1 MPMLVGLAFSGM
13 HNTRETMK
21 SILLATAS
29 ILAFATA
36 AAADHIDEN
45 TPDGVTLGGTG
56 EFGYND
62 EIEDG
67 FYSEGDVGFVLAR
80 ELNNGLVAAI
90 TFGLGFEDN
99 DEDDF
104 GEDDFSVGDDF
115 VLSLT
120 DRSGQSGMHFGDTS
134 YAAERHWDAAGEM
147 ASDGFSEQTDE
158 TVLRG
163 DGQFG
168 GISASVSYN
177 LADSDGNS
185 PDSGTDTDNDI
196 DQLSL
201 GMAGSFGAFNVSAAF
216 QEESDAIERAPQDD
230 DPNTDDDEF
239 NEDNS
244 VDGPYDSDSD
254 DDFVTDQIFGIA
266 VGSTF
271 GGADVQV
278 AYALNMGVD
287 DDANGEEVDTS
298 SLGFEVGYPVGPVEL
313 GAYYVFEMSDA
324 DDVAGTEDD
333 ESDPEDS
340 YGVSATYASDN
351 LSATVF
357 HENEQG
363 EDETGFE
370 ATYDLGNGLRVN
382 GGLSTEDENFI
393 AAIYDLGDDASL
405 LASFA
410 EVDEAGEA
418 EYKEGTTVAL
428 SFRF

>member
-1 MPMLVGLAFSGM
+1 
-13 HNTRETMK
+13 MK

-45 TPDGVTLGGTG
+45 TPDGVSLGGTG
-56 EFGYND
+56 EFDYND

-90 TFGLGFEDN
+90 TFGIGFEDG
-99 DEDDF
+99 DENDF

-120 DRSGQSGMHFGDTS
+120 DRSGENGLHFGDTS
-134 YAAERHWDAAGEM
+134 YAAERRWVAAGDM
-147 ASDGFSEQTDE
+147 AADGFSEQSDE

-168 GISASVSYN
+168 GIGASVSYN
-177 LADSDGNS
+177 IADSDGDT
-185 PDSGTDTDNDI
+185 PDAGVDSDNDI

-201 GMAGSFGAFNVSAAF
+201 GMTGTFGAFNVSAAY
-216 QEESDAIERAPQDD
+216 QEESDALERAPVDD
-230 DPNTDDDEF
+230 DPNTDVDEF

-244 VDGPYDSDSD
+244 EEGIYDSDSD
-254 DDFVTDQIFGIA
+254 DDFNTDEIFAISAGT
-266 VGSTF
+266 TF
-271 GGADVQV
+271 GGADVRV
-278 AYALNMGVD
+278 GYAMNMGTD
-287 DDANGEEVDTS
+287 DEEDTS
-298 SLGFEVGYPVGPVEL
+298 SLGFEVGYPVGPVTL
-313 GAYYVFEMSDA
+313 GAYYVLESG
-324 DDVAGTEDD
+324 DDDEDTAAD
-333 ESDPEDS
+333 ESDVEDS
-340 YGVSATYASDN
+340 YGVSATYASGN
-351 LSATVF
+351 IAATVF
-357 HENEQG
+357 HENDQG

-370 ATYDLGNGLRVN
+370 ATYDLGNGLRIN

-405 LASFA
+405 LASYA